1 MIQVIYRWE
10 VPLENQAAFI
20 EAWEDTTVGIRDT
33 TTGARGSICVVSL
46 DRPTEILTVAKW
58 DELAQWQAFI
68 GQAKSTTMRTM
79 HDLGRQLS
87 HDVYEQKGD
96 FTV

>member
-10 VPLENQAAFI
+10 VPLVKQAAFI
-20 EAWEDTTVGIRDT
+20 AAWEKTTVTIRET
-33 TTGARGSICVVSL
+33 IVGARGSLCIVSV

-58 DELAQWQAFI
+58 DRLEQWQAFI
-68 GQAKSTTMRTM
+68 GGDMLVSMKTM
-79 HDLGRQLS
+79 HELGTRVS
-87 HDVYEQKGD
+87 AEAFEQRGD